1 MKKTTVVGLAIATF
15 VAAASMSAWA
25 QPQAAASAPAQAQA
39 ASATAAPGAASPTAM
54 PTDRQAN
61 RAMRRKVYAAIGKDK
76 SINAGNISVGAKG
89 GAITLNGTVSDPAQI
104 ARVEEI
110 AKGVPGVTSVT
121 NKLTVKKSFGG
132 M

>member
-1 MKKTTVVGLAIATF
+1 MKKTTVAGLAIATL

-25 QPQAAASAPAQAQA
+25 QGDASAAAGAQA
-39 ASATAAPGAASPTAM
+39 APTTAAPGAAV

-76 SINAGNISVGAKG
+76 SIDAGNISVRAKG
-89 GAITLNGTVSDPAQI
+89 GAIALTGTVSDPAQI

>member
-1 MKKTTVVGLAIATF
+1 MKKTTVAGLAVATL
-15 VAAASMSAWA
+15 VAVASMSAWA
-25 QPQAAASAPAQAQA
+25 QPQGAASAPAESQA
-39 ASATAAPGAASPTAM
+39 ASATAAPAAVPS
-54 PTDRQAN
+54 DRQAN

-89 GAITLNGTVSDPAQI
+89 GAITLNGTVSDTAQI

-110 AKGVPGVTSVT
+110 TKGVPGVTSVT

>member
-1 MKKTTVVGLAIATF
+1 MKKTTVAGLAVATL

-25 QPQAAASAPAQAQA
+25 QPQGAASAPAEAQA
-39 ASATAAPGAASPTAM
+39 ASATAAPAAVPS
-54 PTDRQAN
+54 DRQAN

-89 GAITLNGTVSDPAQI
+89 GAITLNGTVSDTAQI
-104 ARVEEI
+104 ARVEDI
-110 AKGVPGVTSVT
+110 TKGVPGVTSVT

>member
-1 MKKTTVVGLAIATF
+1 MKKTTVAGLAIAML

-25 QPQAAASAPAQAQA
+25 QGEASMPAGAQA
-39 ASATAAPGAASPTAM
+39 ASATAAPTAV

-76 SINAGNISVGAKG
+76 SINAGNISVGARG
-89 GAITLNGTVSDPAQI
+89 GAITLNGTVSDTAQI

-110 AKGVPGVTSVT
+110 ARGVPGVTSVT

>member
-1 MKKTTVVGLAIATF
+1 MKKTTVAGLAVATF

-25 QPQAAASAPAQAQA
+25 QGDASTPAA
-39 ASATAAPGAASPTAM
+39 ASATAAPGAAAPTAA

-89 GAITLNGTVSDPAQI
+89 GAITLNGTVSDTAQI
-104 ARVEEI
+104 ARVEDI

>member
-1 MKKTTVVGLAIATF
+1 MKKTTVAGLAIATL

-25 QPQAAASAPAQAQA
+25 QGDASTPAGAQA
-39 ASATAAPGAASPTAM
+39 ASATAAAPAV

-89 GAITLNGTVSDPAQI
+89 SAITLNGTVSDTAQI

-110 AKGVPGVTSVT
+110 ARGVPGVTSVT

>member
-1 MKKTTVVGLAIATF
+1 MKRTTVAGLAIATL

-25 QPQAAASAPAQAQA
+25 QGDASAAAGAQA
-39 ASATAAPGAASPTAM
+39 ASTTAAPGAAV

-76 SINAGNISVGAKG
+76 SINAGNISVGARG
-89 GAITLNGTVSDPAQI
+89 GAITLNGTVSDTAQI

-110 AKGVPGVTSVT
+110 AKGVPGVASVT

>member
-1 MKKTTVVGLAIATF
+1 MKKTTVAGLAVATF
-15 VAAASMSAWA
+15 VAAVSMSAWA
-25 QPQAAASAPAQAQA
+25 QGDASTPAA
-39 ASATAAPGAASPTAM
+39 ASATAAPGAAAPTAA

-76 SINAGNISVGAKG
+76 SINAGNISVGARG
-89 GAITLNGTVSDPAQI
+89 GAITLNGTVSDTAQI
-104 ARVEEI
+104 ARVEDI